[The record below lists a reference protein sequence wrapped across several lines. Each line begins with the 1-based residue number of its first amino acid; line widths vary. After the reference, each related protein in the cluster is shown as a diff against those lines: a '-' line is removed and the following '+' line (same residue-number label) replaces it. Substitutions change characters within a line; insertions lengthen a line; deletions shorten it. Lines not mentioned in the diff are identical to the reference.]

1 MTDIASVG
9 VADASKALD
18 VLEAQY
24 SKAKDAIV
32 ATLTAHIAEHQQAA
46 AAHAAEIATT
56 QAVLAKAVPDASP
69 QELQAAAFILT
80 SHSTWV
86 GGVASFLGKNWRYIA
101 IGVSLIIAVEGI
113 RSGLVHL

>member
-9 VADASKALD
+9 VADAAAALD
-18 VLEAQY
+18 ALEAQY
-24 SKAKDAIV
+24 SKAKGSIV
-32 ATLTAHIAEHQQAA
+32 ATLTAHISEHQQAA

-56 QAVLAKAVPDASP
+56 QAVLAKAVPNATP

-86 GGVASFLGKNWRYIA
+86 GGVASFLGKNWRYVA
-101 IGVSLIIAVEGI
+101 IGLSLIIAVVGV
-113 RSGLVHL
+113 RTGLVHL